1 MADTIRSLTSLLSLL
16 ADNVTGQISAN
27 DLRDVLVSVLAED
40 NEMAGDFW
48 NTPQA
53 KYHYTDKTAYG
64 NTLHSQFVYEACSFG
79 NVMHMDQST
88 GGWVLADAAD
98 SALQGLLGL
107 AMDSYAANE
116 SQADILLE
124 GLVCNSNFSTTF
136 SREIG
141 SPVCLDRTGDG
152 SIIIIS
158 VTSIASYIRL
168 GAVTISTPM
177 SVTSADSTS
186 SFWYFRPEWTVIST

>member
-1 MADTIRSLTSLLSLL
+1 MADTVRGRATLLSLF
-16 ADNVTGQISAN
+16 ADNVTGQISEQ
-27 DLRDVLVSVLAED
+27 DLRDYLISIMSED
-40 NEMAGDFW
+40 NGVAGDFW

-64 NTLHSQFVYEACSFG
+64 NTLHSQFIQEACSFG
-79 NVMHMDQST
+79 NVLCMDAST
-88 GGWVLADAAD
+88 GCWKLADGGD
-98 SALQGLLGL
+98 SALQGYLGL
-107 AMDSYAANE
+107 AMDSYTANE
-116 SQADILLE
+116 SQADVLIE

-141 SPVCLDRTGDG
+141 SPICLDQTGDG

-168 GAVTISTPM
+168 GAVVPSTPM
-177 SVTSADSTS
+177 SITSAASTS
-186 SFWYFRPEWTVIST
+186 SFWYFRPEWTVISA